1 MGIVLAFFAL
11 VGAVALITAVIAAV
25 VEAMN
30 A

>member
-11 VGAVALITAVIAAV
+11 VGAIALITAVIAAV
-25 VEAMN
+25 VEAMK

>member
-11 VGAVALITAVIAAV
+11 VGAIALITAVIAAV